1 MDGQLRV
8 VCAWC
13 DVELS
18 AGTGEHVSH
27 GICVACAKDF
37 VARLPETYLA
47 AIAGEDGAVTLFSGE
62 TVATIRGEPDAD
74 QLSEG
79 IRGGGSAA

>member
-1 MDGQLRV
+1 MDGLPRV

-13 DVELS
+13 NVELS

-27 GICVACAKDF
+27 GICIACAKDF

-62 TVATIRGEPDAD
+62 TVATVRGEPAGD
-74 QLSEG
+74 QPGEDV
-79 IRGGGSAA
+79 RGGGSAA